1 MEASASTSATH
12 VEIEDEV
19 HRRMMQLEAQILQDA
34 VQASASREW
43 GKASGQPTALCPIC
57 AVPRAAHEANKNGR
71 VLWKWRATGDTQQ
84 NKREPAL
91 NVGLPDNRS
100 IWPTWRGSHA
110 LRQSSP
116 DD

>member
-1 MEASASTSATH
+1 
-12 VEIEDEV
+12 
-19 HRRMMQLEAQILQDA
+19 MQLEAQILQDA

-91 NVGLPDNRS
+91 NVGKVFFPLDEELGLLEGES
-100 IWPTWRGSHA
+100 GSPTTGASGPLGEA
-110 LRQSSP
+110 LMPFAKAAQMIE
-116 DD
+116 